1 MSSGGGQ
8 GLVYNFAVSIAYL
21 RGYLEFETCS
31 ESQTRKTRFK
41 TQDLVQKRRC
51 ELQKHI
57 PLSKG
62 VTGISPQSR
71 IVYGEVYGFRPRR
84 GLKPRKEV

>member
-41 TQDLVQKRRC
+41 TQDLVQK
-51 ELQKHI
+51 EEI
-57 PLSKG
+57 
-62 VTGISPQSR
+62 
-71 IVYGEVYGFRPRR
+71 
-84 GLKPRKEV
+84 